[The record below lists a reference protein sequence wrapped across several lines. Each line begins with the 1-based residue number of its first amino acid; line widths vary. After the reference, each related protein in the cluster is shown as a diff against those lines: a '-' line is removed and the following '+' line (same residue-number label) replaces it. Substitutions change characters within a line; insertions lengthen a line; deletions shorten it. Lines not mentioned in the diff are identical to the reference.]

1 MDLSFIFWIRLDKEE
16 KRTFTEIFGE
26 TPLYLLA
33 SFHEISGVSFYLLEL
48 QKKKKF
54 AVACGRWT
62 NGREDWI
69 LPSCDVDFTMYDTE
83 TAAQCGFQHRTVQGG
98 LFVRLLEASGKMRL
112 N

>member
-1 MDLSFIFWIRLDKEE
+1 MIRLDKEE

-83 TAAQCGFQHRTVQGG
+83 TAARLKFALAVQTY
-98 LFVRLLEASGKMRL
+98 LLNGIIAQ
-112 N
+112 